1 MSYSFAP
8 SELEAVVESLV
19 PDAKIWTAGN
29 GGLDGSD
36 DGTPGPAHA
45 LHWVSN
51 RTQGA
56 DTLASE
62 STSVTPHHLPVRF
75 TGNGRANPQSA
86 RFTDEAARERG
97 GDPWASAWPTRVFW
111 ISTSEYDGEQQPQL
125 RLTEGQHPFS
135 NPARLT
141 TCRCPGSRRI
151 HFLNLSTAL
160 DRLGMLGEN
169 LVEKVCWS
177 LVRYW
182 ALLGPNTH
190 LPSVAAD
197 LRTTRALRRR
207 QLLMNVLKPDDMER
221 IRSVGS
227 RSTDQV
233 RILISID
240 KASEIVAPF
249 AYKFMKTV
257 GQVAS

>member
-86 RFTDEAARERG
+86 RF
-97 GDPWASAWPTRVFW
+97 
-111 ISTSEYDGEQQPQL
+111 
-125 RLTEGQHPFS
+125 
-135 NPARLT
+135 
-141 TCRCPGSRRI
+141 
-151 HFLNLSTAL
+151 TAL